1 MKGVREMV
9 VVEIEE
15 LPKKITWIGC
25 LREPIYGA
33 QHQIIGVLER
43 GKHKAYVKRG
53 FKVSP
58 DELIYMDSPD

>member
-1 MKGVREMV
+1 MV

-25 LREPIYGA
+25 LREPIYDA
-33 QHQIIGVLER
+33 HHNIIGMLER

-53 FKVSP
+53 FTVSP
-58 DELIYMDSPD
+58 GELTYMDSAE

>member
-1 MKGVREMV
+1 MV
-9 VVEIEE
+9 VFEVEE

-25 LREPIYGA
+25 LREPIYDG
-33 QHQIIGVLER
+33 HHNIVGVLER

-58 DELIYMDSPD
+58 QELIYLDSSE